1 MGTAAEDVAKSL
13 RILGVRQVFTLCADQ
28 TNGLLNALAAENIR
42 IVGTRHESA
51 AVLMADGWTR
61 GDQAS
66 WEKQIHQR
74 NQLQNEYKR

>member
-1 MGTAAEDVAKSL
+1 MSARTGFTAGAAAALLALSACSEKPQTPANDGRNSDV
-13 RILGVRQVFTLCADQ
+13 DQ
-28 TNGLLNALAAENIR
+28 TAWSDAEPAKPAY
-42 IVGTRHESA
+42 V
-51 AVLMADGWTR
+51 ADGWKR